1 MEERAPCNGCQ
12 GVFDLSFIDRRE
24 TVHRGDG
31 GTTRLD
37 NRTEQGRPIG
47 RDGKD
52 PGARGPTAALSTLTP
67 LGALLSF
74 GATTIGATFGATI
87 GALAVTLGALLSF
100 GATIGATFG
109 ALTVTLGALLLSLGA
124 TLRSTTGATALSTST
139 PGKDCRWA
147 GDEHHREDEQQDAA
161 RGDVHL

>member
-74 GATTIGATFGATI
+74 GATIGATI